1 MLVLHQRL
9 YNACL
14 EQRIWSYSWQRRVEL
29 KRELT
34 EQERDQLPNSFYS
47 QRRQLKDIRKAFPEY
62 EALSQK
68 SLELTFQRLDRAFQ
82 NFFRRI
88 KEGKAGKEVGFPR
101 FKSLERYPGFGF
113 RAHGNGWKFIPGED
127 FHHGKLRIKGID
139 GTIRCRGKAR
149 TPGEIKT
156 CELIH
161 RDGVWHLSLTLD
173 CKPERTCGKKS
184 AGLDWGVSKYA
195 TLYPNKGKPE
205 VIDNALLL
213 KRAES
218 KLKKHQRD
226 LSRKVRGSNNRK
238 KQRVVLAKAHW
249 RLANRRRDLEHQT
262 TKKLVDKYG
271 LISTEKLSVKNMTGS
286 AKGSAEKPGKMV
298 KQKAGLNRAI
308 LDTAPGAFMQKLKYK
323 LEEAEGVWVE
333 VPTRKVKPSQTCPVC
348 GAVEKKTL
356 SQRRHKCGSCGHTAD
371 RDVAAAH
378 VMLNWALEDMK
389 KAA

>member
-14 EQRIWSYSWQRRVEL
+14 EQRIWSFSWQRRVEL

-34 EQERDQLPNSFYS
+34 EQERDQLPNSYYS
-47 QRRQLKDIRKAFPEY
+47 QALQLKDIRKAFPEY

-88 KEGKAGKEVGFPR
+88 KEGKTGEEVGFPR
-101 FKSLERYPGFGF
+101 FKSLDRYPGFGF
-113 RAHGNGWKFIPGED
+113 KAHGNGWKFTPGED
-127 FHHGKLRIKGID
+127 FHHGKLRMKGID

-156 CELIH
+156 CELTH

-173 CKPERTCGKKS
+173 CKPLRKCGKIS

-195 TLYPNKGKPE
+195 TLYPNKGKPK

-213 KRAES
+213 KRAEA

-249 RLANRRRDLEHQT
+249 RLANRRRDMEHQT

-271 LISTEKLSVKNMTGS
+271 LISTEKLSVKKMTGS
-286 AKGSAEKPGKMV
+286 AKGTAEKPGKMV

-323 LEEAEGVWVE
+323 LEEAGGVWVE
-333 VPTRKVKPSQTCPVC
+333 VPTRKVKPSQTCPNC
-348 GAVEKKTL
+348 GVVEKKTL
-356 SQRRHKCGSCGHTAD
+356 SQRRHKCGTCGHSAD

-378 VMLNWALEDMK
+378 VMLNWALEN
-389 KAA
+389 AA